1 MQSKVI
7 ITIVQTAV
15 GGQTP
20 TTLWTPHS
28 KGPGKDPRAACQ
40 PSRHLSGAN
49 VEEIR
54 SLAAGAR
61 PGNIHKDGW
70 TLTTRSRLDFFMDHR
85 PRSAFLLSR
94 RHRGARRQNHQRGRS
109 AARVYQ
115 VRARLAHRLC
125 CVRPCGSSR
134 MFPHPSYRRLSSH
147 NCEKG
152 EPKAAGAVPQFD
164 ANSAAAA
171 FYRIRVLVGPTGRA
185 EIGLVTDV
193 REACCVGSFVCWGR
207 VRPECETR
215 AVLNTRA
222 LGSILW

>member
-1 MQSKVI
+1 MIFVS
-7 ITIVQTAV
+7 
-15 GGQTP
+15 
-20 TTLWTPHS
+20 TLWTPHGQ
-28 KGPGKDPRAACQ
+28 KPGKDLARGMPALA
-40 PSRHLSGAN
+40 HLSGAN

-54 SLAAGAR
+54 PRAAGAR
-61 PGNIHKDGW
+61 PGSVHKDGW

-94 RHRGARRQNHQRGRS
+94 RHRGARRQNHQRGPS

-193 REACCVGSFVCWGR
+193 REACCVGSFAPVPGLS
-207 VRPECETR
+207 PECGS
-215 AVLNTRA
+215 AVGRWHRQDQRT
-222 LGSILW
+222 GV

>member
-1 MQSKVI
+1 M
-7 ITIVQTAV
+7 
-15 GGQTP
+15 
-20 TTLWTPHS
+20 
-28 KGPGKDPRAACQ
+28 R
-40 PSRHLSGAN
+40 
-49 VEEIR
+49 
-54 SLAAGAR
+54 
-61 PGNIHKDGW
+61 KDGW

-193 REACCVGSFVCWGR
+193 REACCVGSFAPVPGLS
-207 VRPECETR
+207 PECVVLSCIETT
-215 AVLNTRA
+215 TRPT
-222 LGSILW
+222 